1 MFKQSKTERGAEP
14 MIYTIT
20 FNPALDYIVSVDNFR
35 LGLTN
40 RTSSEKLLAGG
51 KGVNVSTVL
60 KNLGME
66 NIALGFTAGFTG
78 EQIRKM
84 LEKDGIRT
92 DFIELK
98 KGSSRINVK
107 LRSIEG
113 TEINGKGPDIDE
125 ESLKELCKKI
135 DMLSDGDV
143 LVLAGSIPNS
153 LPNSIYKDFM
163 LRLSDKNVRIV
174 VDAERELVVNV
185 LENKPFLIKP
195 NNHELA
201 DIFNVELGTE
211 EAIIKYAGK
220 LKEMGAVNVLVSM
233 AGAGAILVDE
243 FGEVHSAKPPKGKLV
258 NGVGAGDSMVAGF
271 LYGYLKYGSYD
282 EAFKY
287 GMAAGS
293 ASAYSENLATGAEIE
308 DLRSRL

>member
-1 MFKQSKTERGAEP
+1 

-66 NIALGFTAGFTG
+66 NTALGFTAGFTG
-78 EQIRKM
+78 EHITKM
-84 LEKDGIRT
+84 LEEDGIKT
-92 DFIELK
+92 DFIKLK

-125 ESLKELCKKI
+125 ESLKELCVKI
-135 DMLSDGDV
+135 DKLSDGDM
-143 LVLAGSIPNS
+143 LVLAGSIPRS
-153 LPNSIYKDFM
+153 LPDSVYKDFM
-163 LRLSDKNVRIV
+163 IRLSDKNVKIV
-174 VDAERELVVNV
+174 VDAEKELLVNV
-185 LENKPFLIKP
+185 LENRPFLIKP

-211 EAIIKYAGK
+211 EAIIRYARK
-220 LKEMGAVNVLVSM
+220 LKEMGAVNVMISM

-243 FGEVHSAKPPKGKLV
+243 FGKIHSAKPPKGKLI

-271 LYGYLKYGSYD
+271 IYGYLKYGSYD

-308 DLRSRL
+308 ELRGRL

>member
-135 DMLSDGDV
+135 QIFPDH
-143 LVLAGSIPNS
+143 GSQKS
-153 LPNSIYKDFM
+153 LPACYQSRAWKGSRFALIRAVLNLIAIILLAVIM
-163 LRLSDKNVRIV
+163 DKTTSRK
-174 VDAERELVVNV
+174 DAEEMLG
-185 LENKPFLIKP
+185 LAEKQTEN
-195 NNHELA
+195 
-201 DIFNVELGTE
+201 
-211 EAIIKYAGK
+211 
-220 LKEMGAVNVLVSM
+220 M
-233 AGAGAILVDE
+233 
-243 FGEVHSAKPPKGKLV
+243 
-258 NGVGAGDSMVAGF
+258 
-271 LYGYLKYGSYD
+271 
-282 EAFKY
+282 
-287 GMAAGS
+287 
-293 ASAYSENLATGAEIE
+293 
-308 DLRSRL
+308 

>member
-125 ESLKELCKKI
+125 ESL
-135 DMLSDGDV
+135 
-143 LVLAGSIPNS
+143 
-153 LPNSIYKDFM
+153 
-163 LRLSDKNVRIV
+163 
-174 VDAERELVVNV
+174 
-185 LENKPFLIKP
+185 
-195 NNHELA
+195 
-201 DIFNVELGTE
+201 
-211 EAIIKYAGK
+211 
-220 LKEMGAVNVLVSM
+220 
-233 AGAGAILVDE
+233 
-243 FGEVHSAKPPKGKLV
+243 
-258 NGVGAGDSMVAGF
+258 
-271 LYGYLKYGSYD
+271 
-282 EAFKY
+282 
-287 GMAAGS
+287 
-293 ASAYSENLATGAEIE
+293 
-308 DLRSRL
+308 